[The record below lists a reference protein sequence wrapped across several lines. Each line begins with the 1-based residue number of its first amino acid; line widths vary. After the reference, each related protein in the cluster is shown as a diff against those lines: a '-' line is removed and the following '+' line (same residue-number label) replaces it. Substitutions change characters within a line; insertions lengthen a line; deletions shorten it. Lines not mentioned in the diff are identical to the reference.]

1 MGVKR
6 SSPDRRKGRL
16 VTLGAAGARLALAAA
31 LGPAAACESAD
42 MEGVPQG
49 FTLNEWQAAMEVQP
63 LSTPMP
69 KNPAN
74 RLADDEPAAKLGQM
88 LFMDPEFS
96 SAIKVDGPSGKKDE
110 VGKVA
115 CVSCHDP
122 NRSFIDSRT
131 TGAYSH
137 GVAMTTRN
145 SPALVNLGWY
155 EWINWAGRNDSLAA
169 QGAAAPEAGTDVNTS
184 RLFYAHVLYKK
195 YKLEYEEVFG
205 ELPPA
210 LDPMHPEAA
219 RFPMAGKPKASM
231 EAPDGPWEK
240 MTPEDRRAIND
251 IMANVGKATEAYERR
266 LVFRNSPFERFTKGE
281 DVPAFGPAAQRG
293 LKLFVGKAACNECH
307 RGPIMSDN
315 RFHNIGV
322 SEVVRSDGTMDAG
335 RFEEYKRAFT
345 SPWNSFRDYSDDKA
359 HGMRKY
365 AGLDMMADP
374 PVSALGQFRTPT
386 LHNIADTAPYFHN
399 GSAKSLEEV
408 VHFYNVGGGRP
419 GSFRG
424 TKDPKIAP
432 LGLTAAEQA
441 DLVEFL
447 RTLTGTLADRR
458 WAENKAK

>member
-1 MGVKR
+1 
-6 SSPDRRKGRL
+6 
-16 VTLGAAGARLALAAA
+16 
-31 LGPAAACESAD
+31 
-42 MEGVPQG
+42 MEQVPQG
-49 FTLNEWQAAMEVQP
+49 FTLNEWQAVMDVQP

-74 RLADDEPAAKLGQM
+74 RFADDEKAARLGQM

-96 SAIKVDGPSGKKDE
+96 AAIRVDGPSGKVGE

-137 GVAMTTRN
+137 GVAMTTRS

-184 RLFYAHVLYKK
+184 RLFFAHVLYKK
-195 YKLEYEEVFG
+195 YKDEYESVFG
-205 ELPPA
+205 ELPAA

-219 RFPMAGKPKASM
+219 RFPMAGKPKATM
-231 EAPDGPWEK
+231 DAPDGPWEK
-240 MTPEDRRAIND
+240 TAPDDRRVIND
-251 IMANVGKATEAYERR
+251 IMANVGKATEAYERK
-266 LVFRNSPFERFTKGE
+266 LVFRNSPFEKFTKGQG
-281 DVPAFGPAAQRG
+281 DLSPAAKRG

-322 SEVVRSDGTMDAG
+322 SETVAAGGAMDAG
-335 RFEEYKRAFT
+335 RYDEYKRAYN
-345 SPWNSFRDYSDDKA
+345 SPWNSFRDYSDDKT

-365 AGLDMMADP
+365 AGMDMMSDP
-374 PVSALGQFRTPT
+374 PASTKGQFRTPT

-399 GSAKSLEEV
+399 GSAKSLDEV
-408 VHFYNVGGGRP
+408 VHFYNVGGGRA
-419 GSFRG
+419 G
-424 TKDPKIAP
+424 TFQGVKDPKIAP
-432 LGLTAAEQA
+432 LGLTAAEEA

-447 RTLTGTLADRR
+447 KTLTGTLDTRDWNWGADTS
-458 WAENKAK
+458 KKL